1 MSTLSTKSSNS
12 LLYFSSR
19 MFPDLFHLY
28 LYMCSRTAKCGR
40 ARPPSAQ
47 GSTICVSILLY
58 MSSYCHMYGCPRL
71 LEVGHTVLTLYL
83 RNRSDLQERYEPYC
97 ADFGP
102 VNLGVVYRFCE
113 MMHVRLTDPRLA
125 TRHLVYYT
133 DESPAVC
140 SNTAF
145 LLAAYMV
152 CCHGWTAEQAVVP
165 FAMIEPNPFKPFR
178 DATYLPSDFPVT
190 LLDCLMSL
198 KKSIDLGWYRHAT
211 FDVEDYEYWDHPLNG
226 DLHQVVFLLSVVN

>member
-1 MSTLSTKSSNS
+1 
-12 LLYFSSR
+12 
-19 MFPDLFHLY
+19 
-28 LYMCSRTAKCGR
+28 
-40 ARPPSAQ
+40 
-47 GSTICVSILLY
+47 
-58 MSSYCHMYGCPRL
+58 MYRCPRL
-71 LEVGHTVLTLYL
+71 LKDGPTVLTLYL
-83 RNRSDLQERYEPYC
+83 RIRSDLQERYEPYC

-152 CCHGWTAEQAVVP
+152 CCHGWTAEEAVVP

-198 KKSIDLGWYRHAT
+198 KKSIDLGWYRYGE
-211 FDVEDYEYWDHPLNG
+211 V
-226 DLHQVVFLLSVVN
+226 